1 MKNQLDCNGVVC
13 TGTSKKAQVWQVSP
27 IAATL
32 LNIGCVELGAWVS
45 ISASFPCLIL
55 RADYI
60 KIIRTSDFSCKK
72 QTELISFQ
80 INSINALFILSKGLK
95 KKLSLKMSKKNKEI
109 IIENIYCILFLAW
122 YCEGTAAFE
131 VNNLTNGRLPQN
143 IFALCCLVWATR
155 GIHFRHHTTANT
167 LRKNELFCR
176 NVSNF
181 LWVKEKR
188 YRFMCKDF

>member
-1 MKNQLDCNGVVC
+1 
-13 TGTSKKAQVWQVSP
+13 
-27 IAATL
+27 
-32 LNIGCVELGAWVS
+32 
-45 ISASFPCLIL
+45 
-55 RADYI
+55 
-60 KIIRTSDFSCKK
+60 
-72 QTELISFQ
+72 
-80 INSINALFILSKGLK
+80 
-95 KKLSLKMSKKNKEI
+95 MSKKNKEI
-109 IIENIYCILFLAW
+109 VIEKIYCILFLAC

-131 VNNLTNGRLPQN
+131 VNNLTNGRLPYN

-188 YRFMCKDF
+188 YRFMCEDF